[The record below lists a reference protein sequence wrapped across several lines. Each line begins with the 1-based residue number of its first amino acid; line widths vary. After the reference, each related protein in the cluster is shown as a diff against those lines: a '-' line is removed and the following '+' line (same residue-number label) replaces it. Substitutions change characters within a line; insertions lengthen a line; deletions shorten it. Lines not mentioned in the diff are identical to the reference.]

1 MKKTPIKVIIR
12 MRPTSNFAH
21 KNMQIDEQ
29 TGQINIHVDRPLDQG
44 IINHQQNQWGFK
56 FEKVLSNASQDV
68 VFNLSA
74 K

>member
-1 MKKTPIKVIIR
+1 MKKQGTNY
-12 MRPTSNFAH
+12 MRFS
-21 KNMQIDEQ
+21 
-29 TGQINIHVDRPLDQG
+29 QINIHVDRLLEQG
-44 IINHQQNQWGFK
+44 IINNQQNQWGFK